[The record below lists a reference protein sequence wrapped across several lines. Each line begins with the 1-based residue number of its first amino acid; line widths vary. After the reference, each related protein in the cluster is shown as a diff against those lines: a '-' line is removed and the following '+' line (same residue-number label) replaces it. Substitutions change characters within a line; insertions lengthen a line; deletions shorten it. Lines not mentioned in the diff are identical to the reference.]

1 VTRAFLLILALAAAG
16 CGGKSSAATTGPTPP
31 PSDRTF
37 LSFTVEAGFG
47 LPAGRSMELTPDNA
61 TFSGFA
67 SITGPGFANS
77 VQVTARD
84 GTGATW
90 GLWLAAPQDRQL
102 VAGRYANAANA
113 IQRAAEIPGLTFW
126 NTTIGGCP
134 PATGEFTVLEATFG
148 SAIGAGL
155 PIDRLHA
162 TFEQR
167 CMLNGQLVSAVKGE
181 INIPRRL
188 STTER

>member
-1 VTRAFLLILALAAAG
+1 
-16 CGGKSSAATTGPTPP
+16 
-31 PSDRTF
+31 
-37 LSFTVEAGFG
+37 
-47 LPAGRSMELTPDNA
+47 MELTPDNA

-113 IQRAAEIPGLTFW
+113 IQRAAVHAEQLGF
-126 NTTIGGCP
+126 
-134 PATGEFTVLEATFG
+134 GEHHAR
-148 SAIGAGL
+148 
-155 PIDRLHA
+155 IDQDGR
-162 TFEQR
+162 
-167 CMLNGQLVSAVKGE
+167 VS
-181 INIPRRL
+181 
-188 STTER
+188 